1 MRGEPEMP
9 SVGQYRKQNYSN
21 RQDTWKS
28 MALPLCLICIPLL
41 YGCGPWH
48 LPPYGYIDKDD
59 PPLAST
65 PVQMPQNA
73 PSIPQGFKPV
83 IKRDLGFE
91 VAGHEGIDIKAD
103 KYTPVIAAAP
113 GTVIASKWEPLFGH
127 QIYILHDTKDEHFFV
142 QSQYFHLS
150 KRLLQA
156 GDEVKRGQQIGT
168 LGSTG
173 LLASYPHLH
182 FEVRV
187 SEIKDRTN
195 YSPVNPHRYWS
206 NGAGKISCY
215 ESGKNYSTVRFST
228 SYPVF
233 CR

>member
-1 MRGEPEMP
+1 MP
-9 SVGQYRKQNYSN
+9 SVDQYRKQNYSN

-28 MALPLCLICIPLL
+28 LALSLCLICTPLL

-48 LPPYGYIDKDD
+48 LPPYGYVDKDD
-59 PPLAST
+59 PPLEST
-65 PVQMPQNA
+65 PVLMPQNA

-83 IKRDLGFE
+83 MKRNYGFE
-91 VAGHEGIDIKAD
+91 VVGHEGIDIKAD

-113 GTVIASKWEPLFGH
+113 GMVIESKWGPLYGH
-127 QIYILHDTKDEHFFV
+127 QIYILHDIKHQQFFV
-142 QSQYFHLS
+142 QSYYWHLS
-150 KRLLQA
+150 KRLAQV

-182 FEVRV
+182 FEIRV
-187 SEIKDRTN
+187 SEIKDQTF
-195 YSPVNPHRYWS
+195 YSPVNPHRYWT

-215 ESGKNYSTVRFST
+215 ESGKNYSAAGFSI
-228 SYPVF
+228 SYPVL
-233 CR
+233 CQ